1 MRITDLRIGVR
12 LGLAF
17 ALVVALMMSTIAIG
31 IQRLNA
37 GNDRMNALVKE
48 RYSVIALSNQIKN
61 VGYKANGIVADLAL
75 GMTPEQAKRS
85 MDDYAG
91 LRTANTQAYAQLEK
105 SLPDDESKAI
115 YKQQIAARGA
125 YGATVRK
132 FFELLR
138 DQKQQEARDLYQGD
152 MSDKQD
158 LYYAQVDRMV
168 YYLAHEMDKDVQR
181 AGDDA
186 RRTTI
191 QMIVIGLLAGALAVA
206 AGVFI
211 TRTITV
217 PIGRAMHLAE
227 AVARGELT
235 EQPVANTK
243 DEAGRL
249 LTALG
254 EMIVRL
260 HDIVANVRGGTN
272 TIASA
277 SVQVATGNMNL
288 SMRTEQQ
295 ASSLEQSA
303 AAMEQFTSSIKHNAE
318 SAREANELASKAS
331 AIAASGGD
339 AVSQVVDT
347 MTAIHASSQ
356 KIVDIISV
364 IDGIAFQTNIL
375 ALNAA
380 VEAARAGAHGRGFAV
395 VASEVR
401 ALAQRSA
408 VAAQE
413 IKGLIGDS
421 VDQVSV
427 GGKRVEE
434 AGQIIQS
441 VVTSIKHVAELVAE
455 ISTSSQE
462 QSDGVEQMSRAI
474 ALMDQSTQE
483 NAQLVEESA
492 AAAQALREQAAHLSE
507 TVSAFV
513 LEK

>member
-1 MRITDLRIGVR
+1 MKISDLRIGVR

-17 ALVVALMMSTIAIG
+17 ATVVALMMATIFIG
-31 IQRLNA
+31 VLRLQEANA
-37 GNDRMNALVKE
+37 KMDALVKE
-48 RYSVIALSNQIKN
+48 RYSVISLSNQIKG
-61 VGYKANGIVADLAL
+61 VGYKANGIVAALAL
-75 GMTPEQAKRS
+75 GASPERAQQL
-85 MDDYAG
+85 MDEYAG

-105 SLPDDESKAI
+105 SLQDDDAKAI
-115 YKQQIAARGA
+115 YKDQIEARKA
-125 YGATVRK
+125 YGATVK
-132 FFELLR
+132 QFFEFLR

-152 MSDKQD
+152 MSNKQD

-168 YYLAHEMDKDVQR
+168 GHLAQEMNEDVKR

-186 RRTTI
+186 RSTTI
-191 QMIVIGLLAGALAVA
+191 QLILIGSIAAALAVA
-206 AGVFI
+206 AGIFI
-211 TRTITV
+211 TRTITA
-217 PIGRAMHLAE
+217 PIGRAVLLAE
-227 AVARGELT
+227 AVARGELRDHP
-235 EQPVANTK
+235 EVESR

-249 LTALG
+249 LAALG
-254 EMIVRL
+254 EMIHRL
-260 HDIVANVRGGTN
+260 HDIVGNVRSGTN

-277 SVQVATGNMNL
+277 SLQVATGNVNL
-288 SMRTEQQ
+288 SARTEQQ

-318 SAREANELASKAS
+318 NAREANELASKAS
-331 AIAASGGD
+331 TIAASGGD
-339 AVSQVVDT
+339 AVAQVVDT
-347 MTAIHASSQ
+347 MNAIHVSSQ
-356 KIVDIISV
+356 KIVDIIGV

-380 VEAARAGAHGRGFAV
+380 VEAARAGEHGRGFAV

-408 VAAQE
+408 VAAHE
-413 IKGLIGDS
+413 IKALIGDS
-421 VDQVSV
+421 VDQVGA

-462 QSDGVEQMSRAI
+462 QSDGIEQVSRAI
-474 ALMDQSTQE
+474 MQMDHATQE

-492 AAAQALREQAAHLSE
+492 AAAQALKEQAANLSRV
-507 TVSAFV
+507 VSAFV
-513 LEK
+513 LD